1 MLHRF
6 SVPPNA
12 KLQLPS
18 PGFFQEAFAPFVPS
32 AEHEG
37 RPQRPQALFYCRP
50 QRQGQLL
57 GGAFPSAH
65 CLPPCLLQPARFGY
79 TTPCLVLPV
88 QFRWHSICAYRVTPH
103 AMSGNCTN
111 PSPQLPCSRSRLR
124 PTSAHGKP
132 PERAAPAH
140 SSSNPAAG
148 PPGTLH
154 EAAGS
159 GAQRPQDAA
168 RPAARPVRTLTERGG
183 PAAALTLS
191 APASELPARTSPP
204 SRRELPA

>member
-1 MLHRF
+1 M
-6 SVPPNA
+6 SG
-12 KLQLPS
+12 
-18 PGFFQEAFAPFVPS
+18 PGFPNVVSNTLHKLS
-32 AEHEG
+32 ATWNGLPGGTKLLRPCLSWGEG

-65 CLPPCLLQPARFGY
+65 CLPPCLLQPARSGC

-88 QFRWHSICAYRVTPH
+88 QFRWHRICAYRVTPH

-124 PTSAHGKP
+124 PKGANGKP

-148 PPGTLH
+148 PPGNLQ
-154 EAAGS
+154 EAAGQPEDES
-159 GAQRPQDAA
+159 GGKGGTTRWTVTEF
-168 RPAARPVRTLTERGG
+168 VR
-183 PAAALTLS
+183 
-191 APASELPARTSPP
+191 
-204 SRRELPA
+204 